1 MTTEEIINAQRQ
13 YLADFKRRATGSKHE
28 QEQAKEEAR
37 RRLVAAGII
46 EKNGQLATPFG
57 NTTMSA
63 RTLGPKNRQN
73 AEPIPNRRLSAPSLT
88 WATAST

>member
-1 MTTEEIINAQRQ
+1 MTTEEIVNAQRQ

-46 EKNGQLATPFG
+46 EKNGQLATPY
-57 NTTMSA
+57 
-63 RTLGPKNRQN
+63 R
-73 AEPIPNRRLSAPSLT
+73 
-88 WATAST
+88 